1 MKMLKIAQ
9 FIELEKRNQ
18 QLKII
23 FNELDF
29 NEGPKTFFDE
39 RIQLN
44 LMLE

>member
-1 MKMLKIAQ
+1 MLKIAQ

-29 NEGPKTFFDE
+29 NEGP
-39 RIQLN
+39 
-44 LMLE
+44 